1 MINNALPAGRRNDGS
16 RLSPRRRGFTLI
28 ELLVVIAII
37 AILAA
42 ILFPVFAKARERAML
57 TTCISNNKQLG
68 VAFVLYTQDSDG
80 RLPYWTLIGLKPSD
94 PAFAA
99 QNLGESTWDVQLYPY
114 VKTKQSY
121 TCPSSKSQYAKA
133 GSSNPVRSYSFPRN
147 VSGMPMNFAPS
158 PTRTVLLMEK
168 GNNVL
173 GIHGDATA
181 EFFGQ
186 TVAGATSPIA
196 QHPDKP
202 GTWGFPHNDGK
213 VFLFL
218 DGHAKW
224 YKGMFAESDEN
235 PFGYYYPNGKIPTPS
250 GLSARSGLGYCG
262 DRGSNTT
269 GNPSYQAQYGSNL
282 PY

>member
-1 MINNALPAGRRNDGS
+1 
-16 RLSPRRRGFTLI
+16 
-28 ELLVVIAII
+28 LLVVIAII

-68 VAFVLYTQDSDG
+68 TAFMMYTDDSNG
-80 RLPYWTLIGLKPSD
+80 RLPFWIFLGLKPSD
-94 PAFAA
+94 AAFAK
-99 QNLGESTWDVQLYPY
+99 QNLNDSTWDVVLYPY

-133 GSSNPVRSYSFPRN
+133 GSTNPIRSYSLPRN
-147 VSGMPMNFAPS
+147 VSGMPIDYAKQPS
-158 PTRTVLLMEK
+158 RTVLLMEK
-168 GNNVL
+168 GNYVL
-173 GIHGDATA
+173 GTGADSPA

-186 TVAGATSPIA
+186 TINGATSSIA
-196 QHPDKP
+196 VHPNDP
-202 GTWGFPHNDGK
+202 DLWGFPHSNGK

-224 YKGMFAESDEN
+224 YKGTTQQSDDN
-235 PFGYYYPNGKIPTPS
+235 PFGYYFKSDKLPPI
-250 GLSARSGLGYCG
+250 SAKALLGYCG
-262 DRGSNTT
+262 DVKTNTT
-269 GNPSYQAQYGSNL
+269 NPPTYGAQYGANL

>member
-1 MINNALPAGRRNDGS
+1 MINNASPAGRRSDGS
-16 RLSPRRRGFTLI
+16 RLSPQRRGFTLI

-57 TTCISNNKQLG
+57 TTCIANNKQLG
-68 VAFVLYTQDSDG
+68 TAFQMYTQDSDG

-94 PAFAA
+94 QAFAA
-99 QNLGESTWDVQLYPY
+99 QNLSESTWDVQLYPY

-121 TCPSSKSQYAKA
+121 TCPSSKSPYAKA
-133 GSSNPVRSYSFPRN
+133 GSTNPVRSYSFPRN

-158 PTRTVLLMEK
+158 PTRTVLLFEK
-168 GNNVL
+168 GNNIL
-173 GIHGDATA
+173 GVHGDATG
-181 EFFGQ
+181 EFYGQ
-186 TVAGATSPIA
+186 TVSGATSSIA
-196 QHPDKP
+196 VHPNDP
-202 GTWGFPHNDGK
+202 NLWGFPHSDGK

-224 YKGMFAESDEN
+224 YKGIIRPDDEN
-235 PFGYYYPNGKIPTPS
+235 PFGYFFPNGKVPIAS
-250 GLSARSGLGYCG
+250 GISAKAALGYCG
-262 DRGSNTT
+262 DRGTNGT
-269 GNPSYQAQYGSNL
+269 GNPTYQAQYGSNL

>member
-1 MINNALPAGRRNDGS
+1 MKISTLPVGRRDGA
-16 RLSPRRRGFTLI
+16 SPLAPRRGFTLI

-68 VAFVLYTQDSDG
+68 TAFQMYTQDSDG
-80 RLPYWTLIGLKPSD
+80 RLPFWIFTGLKPSD
-94 PAFAA
+94 QAFAA
-99 QNLGESTWDVQLYPY
+99 QNLNDSTWDVVLYPY

-121 TCPSSKSQYAKA
+121 TCPSSKSAGAKPGA
-133 GSSNPVRSYSFPRN
+133 TNPIRSYSLPRN
-147 VSGMPMNFAPS
+147 VSGMPVNFAPS

-168 GNNVL
+168 GNYVL
-173 GIHGDATA
+173 GTGADSPA
-181 EFFGQ
+181 EFYGQ
-186 TVAGATSPIA
+186 TINGVTSPIA

-202 GTWGFPHNDGK
+202 NTWGFPHNDGK

-235 PFGYYYPNGKIPTPS
+235 PFGYYYPNGKIPLPS

-269 GNPSYQAQYGSNL
+269 NPPTYGAQYGSNL